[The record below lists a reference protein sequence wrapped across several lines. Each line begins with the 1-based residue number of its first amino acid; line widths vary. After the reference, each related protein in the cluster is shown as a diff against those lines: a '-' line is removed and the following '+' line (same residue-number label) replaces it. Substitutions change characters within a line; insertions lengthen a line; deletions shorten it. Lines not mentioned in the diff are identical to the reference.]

1 MTPAMQ
7 KCLAFISGYI
17 AEHDGTSPSYQ
28 EIADALD
35 YKSKSAVVRVVT
47 LLLEEGKLVKLR
59 GAHKARTLAVPERVC
74 CSCGARLP

>member
-7 KCLAFISGYI
+7 KCLAFVTVYI

-59 GAHKARTLAVPERVC
+59 GAHKARTLAVPERR
-74 CSCGARLP
+74 CSNCGAKVT